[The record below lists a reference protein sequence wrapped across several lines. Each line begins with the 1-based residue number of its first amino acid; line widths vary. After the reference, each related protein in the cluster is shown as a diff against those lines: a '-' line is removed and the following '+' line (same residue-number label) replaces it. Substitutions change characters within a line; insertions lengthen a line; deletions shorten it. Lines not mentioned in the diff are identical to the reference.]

1 MLSHP
6 LAAPLLDRTYL
17 EVLHRLQ
24 ERGVTFVLTGS
35 LALRLYM
42 DELDGE
48 PVPDCDLFLD
58 PTPDNLQRW
67 AATLAEEGWTLEV
80 WGERV
85 SPPLDLE
92 HLRGKY
98 YVRAKRGAWVIDGTY
113 EHDTVPMARFFA
125 DATPV
130 QGLPVMA
137 LDMLLALKRERGTPR
152 DLEHVAQ
159 VERWRHRAPG
169 LFARPRG
176 PRSNSG

>member
-1 MLSHP
+1 MSSLPASP
-6 LAAPLLDRTYL
+6 RTYL
-17 EVLHRLQ
+17 GVLHRLR
-24 ERGVTFVLTGS
+24 ERGVTFVVTGS

-48 PVPDCDLFLD
+48 AVPDCDLFLD
-58 PTPDNLQRW
+58 PAPDNLQRW
-67 AATLAEEGWTLEV
+67 AATLTEEGWTLEA

-85 SPPLDLE
+85 SPPLDVE

-125 DATPV
+125 EATPV
-130 QGLPVMA
+130 QGLPVME

-159 VERWRHRAPG
+159 VERWRQRHQTGKP
-169 LFARPRG
+169 P
-176 PRSNSG
+176 PHP

>member
-1 MLSHP
+1 MSSLPAST
-6 LAAPLLDRTYL
+6 RTYL
-17 EVLHRLQ
+17 EVLHRLR

-42 DELDGE
+42 DEPDGE
-48 PVPDCDLFLD
+48 PVPDCDLFLS
-58 PTPDNLQRW
+58 PEPDNLQRW
-67 AATLAEEGWTLEV
+67 AATLAEMDWTLEV

-125 DATPV
+125 EAAPV
-130 QGLPVMA
+130 QGLLLMD

-152 DLEHVAQ
+152 DLEQVAQ
-159 VERWRHRAPG
+159 VERWRQHHRA
-169 LFARPRG
+169 R
-176 PRSNSG
+176 